1 MRQMTNKRKAEVD
14 AEYRRESMKVR
25 STRRC
30 MAAAMRVCA
39 MRVCVRAH
47 VWACVCM

>member
-1 MRQMTNKRKAEVD
+1 MTNKRKAEVD

-30 MAAAMRVCA
+30 MAAAMRVC
-39 MRVCVRAH
+39 VRAH